1 LLTLIARGKLALQSK
16 NYDAEAN
23 GKDINSKFLTVG

>member
-1 LLTLIARGKLALQSK
+1 MIARGKLALHSE
-16 NYDAEAN
+16 NYDSEAN